1 MSVTQIDL
9 HPDITFD
16 DGFSVGE
23 EKLKKMQERAHNY
36 CFIANTLADSVMINI
51 NNNNELVYAFPVIF
65 SCLHKTHHQK
75 LLRD

>member
-36 CFIANTLADSVMINI
+36 CFIANTLADSVTVNI
-51 NNNNELVYAFPVIF
+51 N
-65 SCLHKTHHQK
+65 S
-75 LLRD
+75 

>member
-1 MSVTQIDL
+1 MIQRKKSLLRIQSRKKLKRTNVSNTIDL

-36 CFIANTLADSVMINI
+36 CFIANTLADSVTVNI
-51 NNNNELVYAFPVIF
+51 N
-65 SCLHKTHHQK
+65 S
-75 LLRD
+75 